1 MVNDIK
7 KVVLAVVMALITAV
21 SAQLSFKIG
30 PVPYTMQNFGVMLSG
45 FLLGPY
51 YGFIAML
58 VYLILIALAL
68 PMAAGGGGVGVLL
81 GPTAGFLYGFTI
93 SAFLAGLFRKLIW
106 KRGEGK
112 EVLLLWISTLVASV
126 PIYTLGFLVFYK
138 FAINTQ
144 NLLSWSKN
152 VTRTFG
158 FSFSSPATIIFAA
171 TVLIFIPQ
179 DFFVDHLLAALVFK
193 YVYRMLKE
201 RGVEID

>member
-7 KVVLAVVMALITAV
+7 KVVFAVVMALITAV

-58 VYLILIALAL
+58 LYLLLIALAL
-68 PMAAGGGGVGVLL
+68 PMAAGGGGLGVLL
-81 GPTAGFLYGFTI
+81 SPTAGFLYGFVI
-93 SAFLAGLFRKLIW
+93 SSFLAGVFRRLIW
-106 KRGEGK
+106 KRGERK
-112 EVLLLWISTLVASV
+112 EVLLLWISTLVASA
-126 PIYTLGFLVFYK
+126 PIYLLGFLVFYN

-144 NLLSWSKN
+144 SLLLWSEN
-152 VTRTFG
+152 ATRVFG
-158 FSFSSPATIIFAA
+158 FSFSSPVMVVFAT
-171 TVLIFIPQ
+171 TVLLFIPQ
-179 DFFVDHLLAALVFK
+179 DFFVDHFLAVLVFK
-193 YVYRMLKE
+193 YIHRMLKE

>member
-1 MVNDIK
+1 MVNNIK

-30 PVPYTMQNFGVMLSG
+30 PIPYTMQNFGVMLSG

-51 YGFIAML
+51 YGLFSMML
-58 VYLILIALAL
+58 YLLLIALAL
-68 PMAAGGGGVGVLL
+68 PMAAGGGGLGVLL

-93 SAFLAGLFRKLIW
+93 SSFLAGLFRKLIW
-106 KRGEGK
+106 KREEGK

-144 NLLSWSKN
+144 SLLSWSEN
-152 VTRTFG
+152 ATRVFG
-158 FSFSSPATIIFAA
+158 FSFSSPAMVIFAA

-179 DFFVDHLLAALVFK
+179 DFFVDHLLAVLVFK